1 MSLFNYIIK
10 NNNCSF
16 NNNKKN
22 VILLIRRSPGEID
35 WILPLLYNIRK
46 KFNIFTIFRSR
57 SALNLTR
64 ENQTLFNLWKKTS
77 FAYTI
82 EPKLKN
88 IFLRLGYHLF
98 KETIFRSIF
107 KKKFQKNYYDI
118 NIINKLILKK
128 NKGFI
133 PVIIFSEFINFSPW
147 INSYKTENANL
158 KIIHFPHTT
167 NIFGIRKKKPKNKKS
182 FTNNLFLSNSYD
194 INLWQKKFPGYNIF
208 ETGYL
213 KYDKLWLKKIILK
226 KNKKYKKN
234 NKKIF
239 LSLSGFVKNKHNYS
253 KFIQQIKDIM
263 DVCTQIPKLEICIR
277 CHPTTN
283 NLELKKILSLY
294 SKKKW
299 KLVNENQLNLI
310 RNSDVCVTLFSSAS
324 ILDCLALKKVPI
336 ELWDVRKKTI
346 NRSKFSK
353 LNLALSV
360 KDKIDFKEK
369 VNSLLNEKKY
379 YKNKTYIKKNFNNNF
394 ITDGSINYTKKILN
408 KILDK

>member
-147 INSYKTENANL
+147 INSYKTENAN
-158 KIIHFPHTT
+158 
-167 NIFGIRKKKPKNKKS
+167 
-182 FTNNLFLSNSYD
+182 
-194 INLWQKKFPGYNIF
+194 
-208 ETGYL
+208 
-213 KYDKLWLKKIILK
+213 
-226 KNKKYKKN
+226 
-234 NKKIF
+234 
-239 LSLSGFVKNKHNYS
+239 
-253 KFIQQIKDIM
+253 
-263 DVCTQIPKLEICIR
+263 
-277 CHPTTN
+277 
-283 NLELKKILSLY
+283 
-294 SKKKW
+294 
-299 KLVNENQLNLI
+299 
-310 RNSDVCVTLFSSAS
+310 
-324 ILDCLALKKVPI
+324 
-336 ELWDVRKKTI
+336 
-346 NRSKFSK
+346 
-353 LNLALSV
+353 
-360 KDKIDFKEK
+360 
-369 VNSLLNEKKY
+369 
-379 YKNKTYIKKNFNNNF
+379 FN
-394 ITDGSINYTKKILN
+394 
-408 KILDK
+408 